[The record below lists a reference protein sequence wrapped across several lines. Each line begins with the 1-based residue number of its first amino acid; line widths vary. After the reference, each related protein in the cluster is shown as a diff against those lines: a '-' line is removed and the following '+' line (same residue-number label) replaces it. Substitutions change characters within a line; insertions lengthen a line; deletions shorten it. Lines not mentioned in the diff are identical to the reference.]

1 MVWKPNIY
9 EYRRLQM
16 TFKKSRNLH
25 MKKIITR
32 ILIISSFAFAN
43 QQLNAQKVIVNREVE
58 TTNDGKMLLGHQLKD
73 QFVKEPYSEWYTK
86 EFNEYALDQKAVGE
100 LKKNK
105 INSYNLIVF
114 IGTWCED
121 SHRDFPRLMKI
132 LEEVNYPD
140 SKLTI
145 IAVNRKKESP
155 TGDEVRYNVQKVP
168 TIIVEKYGKEIGRI
182 IEMPT
187 TGYVER
193 DLVEILKKDDQ
204 SVIKELFKKEN

>member
-1 MVWKPNIY
+1 MVC
-9 EYRRLQM
+9 
-16 TFKKSRNLH
+16 
-25 MKKIITR
+25 KKIITN
-32 ILIISSFAFAN
+32 IFTLSVLTLTM
-43 QQLNAQKVIVNREVE
+43 QQFNAQKVVVNREVE
-58 TTNDGKMLLGHQLKD
+58 TTNDGKMLLGNQLKE
-73 QFVKEPYSEWYTK
+73 QFLKEPYSEWYTK

-100 LKKNK
+100 LRKKN
-105 INSYNLIVF
+105 ITSYNLIVF

-132 LEEVNYPD
+132 LEEVKYPD
-140 SKLTI
+140 SRLTI

-155 TGDEVRYNVQKVP
+155 TGDEVKYNVSKVP

-193 DLVEILKKDDQ
+193 DLVEILKKDDG
-204 SVIKELFKKEN
+204 SVLKEIFKKEN

>member
-1 MVWKPNIY
+1 
-9 EYRRLQM
+9 
-16 TFKKSRNLH
+16 
-25 MKKIITR
+25 MKKIITN
-32 ILIISSFAFAN
+32 IIAVSALFLAN
-43 QQLNAQKVIVNREVE
+43 QQFFAQKVVVNREVE
-58 TTNDGKMLLGHQLKD
+58 STTDGKMLLGHQLKE

-105 INSYNLIVF
+105 INSYNIIAFV
-114 IGTWCED
+114 GTWCED

-132 LEEVNYPD
+132 LEEVNFPD
-140 SKLTI
+140 GKLTI

-155 TGDEVRYNVQKVP
+155 TGDESKYNVQKIP

-204 SVIKELFKKEN
+204 SVIKEIFK

>member
-1 MVWKPNIY
+1 M
-9 EYRRLQM
+9 
-16 TFKKSRNLH
+16 RNNRN
-25 MKKIITR
+25 MICKKIITN
-32 ILIISSFAFAN
+32 IFTLSVLTLAM
-43 QQLNAQKVIVNREVE
+43 QQFNAQKVVVNREVE
-58 TTNDGKMLLGHQLKD
+58 TTNDGKMLLGNQLKE
-73 QFVKEPYSEWYTK
+73 QFLKEPYSEWYTK

-100 LKKNK
+100 LRKKN
-105 INSYNLIVF
+105 ITSYNLIVF

-132 LEEVNYPD
+132 LEEVKYPD
-140 SKLTI
+140 SRLTI

-155 TGDEVRYNVQKVP
+155 TGDEVKYNVSKVP

-193 DLVEILKKDDQ
+193 DLVEILKKDDG
-204 SVIKELFKKEN
+204 SVLKEIFKKEN

>member
-1 MVWKPNIY
+1 M
-9 EYRRLQM
+9 
-16 TFKKSRNLH
+16 RNNRN
-25 MKKIITR
+25 MICKKIITN
-32 ILIISSFAFAN
+32 IFTLSVLTLAM
-43 QQLNAQKVIVNREVE
+43 QQFDAQKVVVNREVE
-58 TTNDGKMLLGHQLKD
+58 TTNDGKMLLGNQLKE
-73 QFVKEPYSEWYTK
+73 QFLKEPYSEWYTK

-100 LKKNK
+100 LRKKN
-105 INSYNLIVF
+105 ITSYNLIVF

-132 LEEVNYPD
+132 LEEVKYPD
-140 SKLTI
+140 SRLTI

-155 TGDEVRYNVQKVP
+155 TGDEVKYNVSKVP

-193 DLVEILKKDDQ
+193 DLVEILKKDDG
-204 SVIKELFKKEN
+204 SVLKEIFKKEN

>member
-1 MVWKPNIY
+1 
-9 EYRRLQM
+9 
-16 TFKKSRNLH
+16 
-25 MKKIITR
+25 MKKIITK
-32 ILIISSFAFAN
+32 ILAVSMISLAVQEFS
-43 QQLNAQKVIVNREVE
+43 AQKVVVNREVE

-132 LEEVNYPD
+132 LEEVNFPD

-155 TGDEVRYNVQKVP
+155 TGDEVKYNVHKVP

>member
-1 MVWKPNIY
+1 MKNNKN
-9 EYRRLQM
+9 M
-16 TFKKSRNLH
+16 NC
-25 MKKIITR
+25 KKIITK
-32 ILIISSFAFAN
+32 ILVISAFAFATDS
-43 QQLNAQKVIVNREVE
+43 LIAQKVVVNREVE

-105 INSYNLIVF
+105 INSHNLIVF

-132 LEEVNYPD
+132 LEEVNFPE
-140 SKLTI
+140 SRLTI

-155 TGDEVRYNVQKVP
+155 TGDESKYNVQKVP

-187 TGYVER
+187 TGYIER
-193 DLVEILKKDDQ
+193 DLVEILKKDDS
-204 SVIKELFKKEN
+204 SVIKEIFKKEN